1 MLLGYTFFNVLE
13 TFRNCAMLLKLTLFL
28 KKNASFDR
36 LAFYID
42 IENYYFAAGVAGAG
56 VC

>member
-1 MLLGYTFFNVLE
+1 MV
-13 TFRNCAMLLKLTLFL
+13 KLTLFL

-36 LAFYID
+36 LAFYIYF
-42 IENYYFAAGVAGAG
+42 ENYYFAAGVAGAG